1 MTRWRDR
8 SSRMAATDI
17 DRATLVIPI
26 GATEQHGPHLPV
38 GVDAIVAEHVALRAA
53 VASSTADHPIIVAPV
68 QAFGSSH
75 HHLPRAGTLSLSSDT
90 MLAVLRDLLHS
101 AAETGVRRIVIV
113 NGHFGNEDVARQ
125 AVRDVT
131 LTRPIVAAAM
141 GYWSV
146 AWDEVV
152 ETALRFGITKVP
164 GHAGAFE
171 TSLMLAIDEQ
181 VVDRTAIPTVATEPS
196 VTLPGD
202 PMRGV
207 LVERHGWVEEIDG
220 FTDAADLASAAAG
233 AAILDR
239 VVVAVAEIFT
249 QIAQMPAPEVGAR
262 RGVAVIS
269 A

>member
-8 SSRMAATDI
+8 SSRIAAADI
-17 DRATLVIPI
+17 ERTTLVIPI

-53 VASSTADHPIIVAPV
+53 QAVSTVERPIVVAPV

-101 AAETGVRRIVIV
+101 AADTGVRRMVIV

-131 LTRPIVAAAM
+131 LTRPIVAAAT

-152 ETALRFGITKVP
+152 DTALSFGITKVP

-181 VVDRTAIPTVATEPS
+181 LVDRAAIPTTAVQPS

-220 FTDAADLASAAAG
+220 FTDAADGASAAAG
-233 AAILDR
+233 TAILDR
-239 VVVAVAEIFT
+239 VVAAVAGILE
-249 QIAQMPAPEVGAR
+249 QIAQMPAPEAGAR
-262 RGVAVIS
+262 GGVAVLS

>member
-1 MTRWRDR
+1 VSRWRDR
-8 SSRMAATDI
+8 SSAVAATDI
-17 DRATLVIPI
+17 ERTTLVIPV

-53 VASSTADHPIIVAPV
+53 EAASTAEHPIVVAPV
-68 QAFGSSH
+68 QAYGSSH

-90 MLAVLRDLLHS
+90 MLAVLRDLMHS
-101 AAETGVRRIVIV
+101 AADTGVRRMVVV

-131 LTRPIVAAAM
+131 LTRPVVAAAM

-152 ETALRFGITKVP
+152 DTALSFGITKVP

-171 TSLMLAIDEQ
+171 TSLILAIDERL
-181 VVDRTAIPTVATEPS
+181 VDRTAIPSVATEPS
-196 VTLPGD
+196 VSLPGD

-207 LVERHGWVEEIDG
+207 LVERHGWIEEIDG

-239 VVVAVAEIFT
+239 VAGAVAAILAEI
-249 QIAQMPAPEVGAR
+249 ARMPAPEANAR
-262 RGVAVIS
+262 SGVAVLS